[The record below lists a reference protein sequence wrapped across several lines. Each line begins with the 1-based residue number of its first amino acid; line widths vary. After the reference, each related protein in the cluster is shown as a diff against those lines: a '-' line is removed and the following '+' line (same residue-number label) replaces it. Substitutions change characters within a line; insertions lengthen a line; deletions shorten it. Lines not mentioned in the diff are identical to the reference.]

1 MNRFVAAGIEATLLI
16 ASTGAFGV
24 AVVVAA

>member
-1 MNRFVAAGIEATLLI
+1 MNRFTAAAIEAGLLI